1 MAFVTKCSLDAGC
14 LGCAAPRRR
23 YTRRMNSL
31 RALLVAL
38 ACAVPVVCIAQ
49 WQWVDKDGRKVF
61 SDQPPPSDVP
71 AKNILKQPS
80 GPKGKSMAYVDPTPA
95 AASAPAKPAASAP
108 KLSGKDK
115 ELEDKKKLAEAAAAD
130 KKKAQ
135 DEEVVKMR
143 AENCTRAKR
152 SKAEYDSGARIAQLN
167 AKGEREFLDDA
178 QRAAESKR
186 LDVVIAADCKV
197 AAQ

>member
-1 MAFVTKCSLDAGC
+1 VLIADRG
-14 LGCAAPRRR
+14 LGCAAPPQR
-23 YTRRMNSL
+23 YTRRMNSI
-31 RALLVAL
+31 RALLVAI

-61 SDQPPPSDVP
+61 SDQPPPADVP

-80 GPKGKSMAYVDPTPA
+80 GTKGKSMAYVDPTPA
-95 AASAPAKPAASAP
+95 AAASAPAKVAASAP

-115 ELEDKKKLAEAAAAD
+115 ELEDKKKQAEAAAAD

-135 DEEVVKMR
+135 DEEVAKLR

-197 AAQ
+197 ATQ